1 MFPERFTVSHRAL
14 LPAVEDSQ
22 GNMVPGGFAGPVSV
36 RVYGWGPPSPDGETR
51 PELSGLRRDL
61 DVFCKTAFCGPGDQV
76 VVDGTPYDVV
86 GHPEDFN
93 HGPFGFTPGY
103 RVSLKRAEG

>member
-1 MFPERFTVSHRAL
+1 MFPERFTVKHSARSSGSVDSHGN
-14 LPAVEDSQ
+14 PVESWSS
-22 GNMVPGGFAGPVSV
+22 PVDV
-36 RVYGWGPPSPDGETR
+36 KVYGWGPPSPDVETR
-51 PELSGLRRDL
+51 PELSGVKIVL
-61 DVFCKTAFCGPGDQV
+61 DVFCKTAFCGPGDRV
-76 VVDGTPYDVV
+76 TVGGILYDVV